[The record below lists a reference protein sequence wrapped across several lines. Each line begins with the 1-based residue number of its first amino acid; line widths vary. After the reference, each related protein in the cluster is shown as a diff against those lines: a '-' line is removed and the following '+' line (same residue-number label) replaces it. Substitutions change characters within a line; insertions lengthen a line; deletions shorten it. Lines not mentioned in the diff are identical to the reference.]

1 MNAHA
6 LLLLLVFLSTSSAL
20 AERRYAVLIGS
31 NDGLADDVSL
41 RFAERD
47 AQRLAETLTRVGGFA
62 SEDVAVVTGQSRD
75 GVRRALVGMN
85 DRLRQHAEPGLLLVS
100 YSGHADSGA
109 LHIAGERL
117 PLDELEALVRGS
129 AAGFRLLLVD
139 ACRSGG
145 LTSVKGI
152 KPAPVFALGGSSSSA
167 PAEGY
172 VVFTAAAAG
181 EDAQESERLMGSFFT
196 HHFISALL
204 GAADKNGDNAI
215 TLSEAYSYTFQ
226 ETVRASSATVAG
238 TQHPTYRYDVH
249 GKGDVVLASYAPTA
263 GRAAR
268 VGTVRL
274 PAGLD
279 VLVFDRN
286 GAVVAEASSTSARL
300 LRLPPGRYTTR
311 VREARALY
319 DGEVDVVDGAVTTL
333 DIATLTKTQY
343 ARLVRKGESEAA
355 AQLTPTV
362 SFVGHTPWF
371 AHGGTCLGGA
381 ASLRVEARF
390 VSVVPRV
397 SACRS
402 TWDNAFV
409 QATELEALADV
420 AVTHVF
426 DLPLVSVAV
435 GASAGVLGLQQQ
447 FTTDGVAPT
456 HLSLSPT
463 IGALLDATVPLVGG
477 LSFHVGVEGRTA
489 VAPLAGG
496 SFATP
501 LALAWQ
507 TGLGWSL

>member
-1 MNAHA
+1 
-6 LLLLLVFLSTSSAL
+6 LVVLIATLSMLSTSSAW

-31 NDGLADDVSL
+31 NDGLNDDVSL

-47 AQRLAETLTRVGGFA
+47 AQRLGETLTRIGGFA

-75 GVRRALVGMN
+75 AVRRALVGMN
-85 DRLRQHAEPGLLLVS
+85 DRLRQRDEPGLLFVS
-100 YSGHADSGA
+100 YSGHADSNA
-109 LHIAGERL
+109 LHIAGERF

-152 KPAPVFALGGSSSSA
+152 KRAPVFALGGASSSSSA

-196 HHFISALL
+196 HHFISGLL

-249 GKGDVVLASYAPTA
+249 GKGDVVLASYAPTT
-263 GRAAR
+263 GRASR
-268 VGTVRL
+268 VGTLRL

-286 GAVVAEASSTSARL
+286 GAVVAEAPSTSARL

-319 DGEVDVVDGAVTTL
+319 DGEVEVADGAV
-333 DIATLTKTQY
+333 ATIDVAALNKTQY

-355 AQLTPTV
+355 VQFTPTV
-362 SFVGHTPWF
+362 SLMGHTPWF
-371 AHGGTCLGGA
+371 GHGSGCVGG
-381 ASLRVEARF
+381 SVSVPVEARF
-390 VSVVPRV
+390 VSVVPRL
-397 SACRS
+397 SACAA
-402 TWDNAFV
+402 TWDNDFLK
-409 QATELEALADV
+409 ATEREASLDV

-426 DLPLVSVAV
+426 DLPVVSVAV
-435 GASAGVLGLQQQ
+435 GATLGALVLQQE
-447 FTTDGVAPT
+447 FVTEGFAPPRT
-456 HLSLSPT
+456 SLSPT
-463 IGALLDATVPLVGG
+463 IGALLDASVPVVGG
-477 LSFHVGVEGRTA
+477 LSWHVGVEGRSAITRMNS
-489 VAPLAGG
+489 G

-501 LALAWQ
+501 LVVVWQ
-507 TGLGWSL
+507 TGLGWSI